1 MKNLKK
7 VLALVMA
14 CAMLFTMS
22 SFAFTDVAEDASYLE
37 AVTML
42 SKLGIIN
49 GYEDGTFLPDNTIT
63 RAEAAKVLVCAL
75 NAAEQAE
82 GMAEDNIF
90 TDVPGS
96 HWAAGYVN
104 YAANFGI
111 IAGRG
116 NGIFDPEAPVTY
128 EEIVKM
134 VVAMLGYTPVAN
146 VKGGYPTGYL
156 YVANNMLKITK
167 GATGVTGDAAKR
179 WVVAR
184 LLFNSLEAKI
194 MEQDVWSASDPEY
207 VQGEQT
213 LLKDYLEVTK
223 VVGTVTSTFLATF
236 NDRDDQDVDITT
248 TTIDGYTLKNAED
261 KDSDYAYDTFP
272 GEVITIEANGTGVE
286 NYFGYTITAYVKNF
300 DEDNELV
307 AVAPR
312 GNKNSTLEIA
322 FDEIEAGEWDED
334 KNTYYTF
341 EYYEDLED
349 EDPVV
354 AKLQKKVTN
363 KADAV
368 EFYVNGK
375 PGKIA
380 DFKEAILNESEDTG
394 HAYSKEGNDDVVL
407 GEKCDVD
414 GTIRLLDNDGNG
426 IYDFA
431 FIETVTKEIAVK
443 SINEKSYKVTGKSG
457 TGSVTL
463 DPEDEDYYAVIYKD
477 GAVASFEDIAE
488 DDILS
493 VVELYGG
500 KVLKVYISS
509 EKVEGRVTSTTKNV
523 KIAGN
528 TYSVSN
534 INNIDVTRGDEGTF
548 FLNFNGKIAY
558 TEAEKVTGGN
568 YAFVLKPNTREPI
581 FDNPIYTLLMMNE
594 KGEWIQAEFAEKIS
608 FYTWDAEEEDFVK
621 ASIETEDGLRYT
633 KKDTEYTIADATDG
647 WFNIDSEES
656 EVEGYDVL
664 ALGDVADYR
673 VIKYTLNSAG
683 EISSITIPKNDL
695 EATKVDEENFSM
707 AATLADAEYDAN
719 RNRFASITGKGGV
732 AESTVVFSADIEADE
747 TLANVTKKNQVSF
760 AGTSLFKDEDKYNGL
775 AFDCVDKTYG
785 CMVIT
790 GTDSLIAE
798 EAPLLVVTDIYE
810 EENEDEEAYLVITG
824 IMNGEEVTLETVADA
839 TLGDGFT
846 VSSYIDGLD
855 EDFVDN
861 YDDDKYVDG
870 AIFEVA
876 TNDAGLVTDIN
887 IIYAGADLHDS
898 FDGGYIFTGE
908 GYNADT
914 EDGLAYAYG
923 WLTDEELDGNYTFF
937 GENEFNVKGARIVNV
952 DLTRKTA
959 KFSVEDSIEGFLDSF
974 ITDDEGKIGTDENN
988 AMVEKKTEVCFAV
1001 AKVLDGDVLDIVV
1014 YTVVYKEAE

>member
-82 GMAEDNIF
+82 GMVADEIF
-90 TDVPGS
+90 TDVPAS

-104 YAANFGI
+104 YASNFGI

-194 MEQDVWSASDPEY
+194 MEQETWSASDPEY
-207 VQGEQT
+207 VQGDQT

-223 VVGTVTSTFLATF
+223 LEGVVTSTFYATF
-236 NDRDDQDVDITT
+236 EDRDDQEVEITT
-248 TTIDGYTLKNAED
+248 TVIDGYTAKNFDD
-261 KDSDYAYDTFP
+261 KDSEYEFTTEP
-272 GEVITIEANGTGVE
+272 GEAIEFEANGTGAE
-286 NYFGYTITAYVKNF
+286 NYFGYTITAYVKGF
-300 DEDNELV
+300 EEDDELV
-307 AVAPR
+307 AIAPK

-322 FDEIEAGEWDED
+322 FDEIEAGSW
-334 KNTYYTF
+334 KSNKSNYYTF

-354 AKLQKKVTN
+354 AKVLKNNDDDQD
-363 KADAV
+363 DALY
-368 EFYVNGK
+368 FVNGVY
-375 PGKIA
+375 
-380 DFKEAILNESEDTG
+380 DEDG
-394 HAYSKEGNDDVVL
+394 
-407 GEKCDVD
+407 DVD
-414 GTIRLLDNDGNG
+414 INDFASDIDATYGEDCTDDGIIRLLDNDGNG
-426 IYDFA
+426 VYDFV
-431 FIETVTKEIAVK
+431 FIETVTAEVAVK
-443 SINEKSYKVTGKSG
+443 SINEKSYKVTGKAG
-457 TGSVTL
+457 TDSVTL
-463 DPEDEDYYAVIYKD
+463 DPEDEDYYTVLYKD
-477 GAVASFEDIAE
+477 GAVATFEDIAE

-493 VVELYGG
+493 IVELYGG

-509 EKVEGRVTSTTKNV
+509 ETVEGRVTSTTNNY

-528 TYSVSN
+528 IYSKSN
-534 INNIDVTRGDEGTF
+534 QYTDTIAKGDEGTF
-548 FLNFNGKIAY
+548 FLNYNGKIAY
-558 TEAEKVTGGN
+558 SEAEKVTGGN
-568 YAFVLKPNTREPI
+568 YAFVLDVNSREPI
-581 FDNPIYTLLMMNE
+581 FGTPVYTVLFMNE
-594 KGEWIQAEFAEKIS
+594 KGEWVQAELADKVS
-608 FYTWDAEEEDFVK
+608 FYAWDADEEDFVK
-621 ASIETEDGLRYT
+621 TSIELEDGL
-633 KKDTEYTIADATDG
+633 AGLSDATDS
-647 WFNIDSEES
+647 WFTVDEDADED
-656 EVEGYDVL
+656 YDVL

-673 VIKYTLNSAG
+673 VVKYSLNSAG

-695 EATKVDEENFSM
+695 EEDKVDEENFSM
-707 AATLADAEYDAN
+707 AGALEEDEYDAN
-719 RNRFASITGKGGV
+719 RNRFAGVTGKGGV
-732 AESTVVFSADIEADE
+732 AESTVVFTTEVDLVDVQKKKEVSLASA
-747 TLANVTKKNQVSF
+747 
-760 AGTSLFKDEDKYNGL
+760 SLFKDEDIYTGL

-785 CMVIT
+785 CLVIT
-790 GTDSLIAE
+790 GSDSDIAE
-798 EAPLLVVTDIYE
+798 DAALLVVKDIYE
-810 EENEDEEAYLVITG
+810 EENDEEEVYLVITG
-824 IMNGEEVTLETVADA
+824 YMNGEEVTLETVADTDIESA
-839 TLGDGFT
+839 FDVEYLVEG
-846 VSSYIDGLD
+846 YA
-855 EDFVDN
+855 DFFDN
-861 YDDDKYVDG
+861 YTEDMYLNG
-870 AIFEVA
+870 AILEVA
-876 TNDAGLVTDIN
+876 QDDAGLVTDIKVVYVDAN
-887 IIYAGADLHDS
+887 LNDE
-898 FDGGYIFTGE
+898 FDGGYIFTEE
-908 GYNADT
+908 GYDA
-914 EDGLAYAYG
+914 EEEEGVAYVYG

-937 GENEFNVKGARIVNV
+937 GENELNVKGARIVNV
-952 DLTRKTA
+952 DLTRKSA

-974 ITDDEGKIGTDENN
+974 ITDDEGEIGADEI
-988 AMVEKKTEVCFAV
+988 ATMVEKETEVCFAV

-1014 YTVVYKEAE
+1014 YTVVFEVEA